1 LTVPRRELLE
11 LDPGEEI
18 LVVARA
24 SFRGAAAVTTRA
36 TFALGSGRMRLRAY
50 HDWQDAANEAG
61 FGPVPPDMIIAVT
74 DRRILFGK
82 PTFWGRVPPGY
93 WSAIYHDDVAQI
105 VAVQHGL
112 VTGVAFGLTSGGVV
126 EIEAMRGAPL
136 RRLVR
141 VIDAHPPRDR

>member
-1 LTVPRRELLE
+1 MPRRELLDLE
-11 LDPGEEI
+11 PGEEI
-18 LVVARA
+18 LVAARA

-50 HDWQDAANEAG
+50 HEWQDAANASG
-61 FGPVPPDMIIAVT
+61 FGPVPPDMIIAVS

-82 PTFWGRVPPGY
+82 PTFWGRMPPGF
-93 WSAIYHDDVAQI
+93 WSAIYHDDVAKI

-126 EIEAMRGAPL
+126 EIEAMRGARL

-141 VIDAHPPRDR
+141 IVDARHPHE